1 MTDSADVERKPLIWP
16 TLFHDFE
23 EPKEV
28 IEHIEL
34 KTDVESIDALLFEI
48 EFRHPHISSKLKL
61 LLGHPEFEIEIRN
74 LIVAEREGR
83 AGFDKNILSYLLKLY
98 HLHHEEYGFLSP
110 VNIDLWELNRS
121 R

>member
-34 KTDVESIDALLFEI
+34 KTDIESIDELLFEI

-83 AGFDKNILSYLLKLY
+83 AGFDKNILSNLLKLSKLHTEKY
-98 HLHHEEYGFLSP
+98 GHLSNKPECVWSK
-110 VNIDLWELNRS
+110 NRA
-121 R
+121 